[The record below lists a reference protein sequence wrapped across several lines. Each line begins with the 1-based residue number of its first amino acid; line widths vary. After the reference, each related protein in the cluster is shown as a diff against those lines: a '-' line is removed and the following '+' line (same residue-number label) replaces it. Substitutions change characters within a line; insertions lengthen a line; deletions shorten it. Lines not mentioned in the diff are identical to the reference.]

1 MRLMISTQKYTCTQ
15 KQSCQRRR
23 PQHAAVGEAIGKTI
37 DKVIGKVFGKDVN
50 ETIGNAIDKDIG
62 KDIGNDFH
70 LIIWVDY
77 KNPDLAEFVD
87 ERKDG
92 SMKQFMFGE
101 RDADGE
107 YTEEYHYDD
116 ADKLIA
122 DAKKI
127 LTA

>member
-1 MRLMISTQKYTCTQ
+1 MSLGLGNVHNNFSLFHGIEMIC
-15 KQSCQRRR
+15 
-23 PQHAAVGEAIGKTI
+23 
-37 DKVIGKVFGKDVN
+37 KVVRKIEVLFDQDN
-50 ETIGNAIDKDIG
+50 RHFA
-62 KDIGNDFH
+62 F
-70 LIIWVDY
+70 
-77 KNPDLAEFVD
+77 LAEFVD